1 MLSQIKIENFKCF
14 EKIDVDCA
22 SLTLLC
28 GLNGMG
34 KSSVFQAILALR
46 QSIEAAQF
54 TVPTELL
61 VNGNQV
67 NLGTGRDVLFE
78 DAKDERI
85 RITLFDNAIEKPYD
99 LSFQY
104 LEALEQ
110 LIIEEESETYQWGSD
125 RGWNDAPPVGGDVV
139 YVDAERVG
147 PRTLYPLAETFSRRG
162 DVGIRSEF
170 ALAHL
175 VARQGFVFPE
185 TDPRVSEQ
193 GSRRML
199 SVLEVWLSGVSPGVH
214 LHLEPIVD
222 ADALLT
228 RFSFSRAGDVESR
241 AYRATNVGF
250 GLSYALPVLIALL
263 SPPGT
268 LCLIENPEAHLH
280 PQGQTKLAELA
291 VRASKAGVQVM
302 VETHSDHFMDGVRV
316 AVHEGIAAP
325 EDVAFHYFERVHGQ
339 SKIKSPKIDADGRLS
354 EWPPGFFDQ
363 HDKNLAKLLVPR
375 Q

>member
-1 MLSQIKIENFKCF
+1 MLSNIKLENFKCF
-14 EKIDVDCA
+14 ERLDLHC
-22 SLTLLC
+22 SPLTLLC

-46 QSIEAAQF
+46 QTVEAAQF

-61 VNGNQV
+61 VSGDQV

-85 RITLFDNAIEKPYD
+85 RMVLSDDTIEKPYD
-99 LSFQY
+99 LSFEY
-104 LEALEQ
+104 LDRTEQ
-110 LIIEEESETYQWGSD
+110 LITDEESETYQWGSD
-125 RGWNDAPPVGGDVV
+125 EGWNEAPPIAGDVV

-162 DVGIRSEF
+162 NVGARSEL

-175 VARQGFVFPE
+175 VSRQDFVFPE
-185 TDPRVSEQ
+185 KDPRVREQ

-214 LHLEPIVD
+214 LHLEPIAD
-222 ADALLT
+222 ADALLA
-228 RFSFSRAGDVESR
+228 RFSFSREGDVESR

-250 GLSYALPVLIALL
+250 GLSYTLPVLVALL

-291 VRASKAGVQVM
+291 VSASKAGVQVM

-316 AVHEGIAAP
+316 AVHEGTAAP

-339 SKIKSPKIDADGRLS
+339 SSITSPKIDVDGRLS
-354 EWPPGFFDQ
+354 EWPTGFFDQ